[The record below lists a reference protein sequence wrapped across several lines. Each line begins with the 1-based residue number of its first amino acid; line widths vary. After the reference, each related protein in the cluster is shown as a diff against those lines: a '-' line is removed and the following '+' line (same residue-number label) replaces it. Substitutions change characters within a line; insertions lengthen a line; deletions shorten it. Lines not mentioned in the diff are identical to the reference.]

1 MIIRG
6 TTKMGIFL
14 ASEKTITFLAKFIW
28 GALTNLNIG
37 NTVMDALGYN
47 GGNSASAI
55 SAGLKTYALN
65 FQEPLQAVG
74 AAIAMAFFLIQLLEL
89 TTQER
94 FTIEFFIKFFGK
106 LVISIALILACK
118 TITEQLW
125 NFGEAFTSL
134 INKNYTTITA
144 NTTLGNSSEA
154 LKDKLNDNS
163 QEGNSDKQQFID
175 AAVNEYKD
183 VNTISLILEFGVV
196 GLVLYLMSLI
206 LIIVV
211 YIVSFTRV
219 LEMSVRAVFMPIA
232 FALLS
237 DDGWRGAGGR
247 YIKKFI
253 AICAQGAVLIL
264 IGEVSSFAILTSMT
278 TVGSNN
284 GNFLMSIVI
293 DLGIAYAGISM
304 MFRSIGIIND
314 VFGA

>member
-1 MIIRG
+1 MN
-6 TTKMGIFL
+6 IFL

-55 SAGLKTYALN
+55 SAGLKAYALN

-134 INKNYTTITA
+134 INKNYTTVTA
-144 NTTLGNSSEA
+144 DTTVGNSSTL

-175 AAVNEYKD
+175 AAINEYKD

-264 IGEVSSFAILTSMT
+264 IGEVASFAILTSMT

>member
-1 MIIRG
+1 
-6 TTKMGIFL
+6 MGIFL

-55 SAGLKTYALN
+55 SAGLKAYALN

-134 INKNYTTITA
+134 INKNYTTVTA
-144 NTTLGNSSEA
+144 GTTLGNSSEA

-264 IGEVSSFAILTSMT
+264 IGEVASFAILTSMT

>member
-1 MIIRG
+1 MN
-6 TTKMGIFL
+6 IFL

-55 SAGLKTYALN
+55 SAGLKAYALN

-134 INKNYTTITA
+134 INKNYTTVTA
-144 NTTLGNSSEA
+144 GTTVGNSSA
-154 LKDKLNDNS
+154 LLKDKLNDNS

-175 AAVNEYKD
+175 AAINEYKD

-264 IGEVSSFAILTSMT
+264 IGEVASFAILTSMT

>member
-1 MIIRG
+1 
-6 TTKMGIFL
+6 MGIFL

>member
-1 MIIRG
+1 
-6 TTKMGIFL
+6 MGIFL

-134 INKNYTTITA
+134 INKNYTTVTA

>member
-1 MIIRG
+1 
-6 TTKMGIFL
+6 MGIFL

-55 SAGLKTYALN
+55 SAGLKAYALN

-134 INKNYTTITA
+134 INKNYTNVTA
-144 NTTLGNSSEA
+144 DTTVGNSSA
-154 LKDKLNDNS
+154 LLKDKLNDNS

-175 AAVNEYKD
+175 AAINEYKD